1 MSKFV
6 DRMGFLFQPSALSH
20 IRQRFGPWDV
30 DRFASPTNA
39 TCKRFNAMFD
49 AVGVEAVDAL
59 AQNWSTGVS
68 FALPDF
74 HRLDEVLD
82 VIERDEADAILV
94 VPCWH
99 RKAWWHRLHSRRWR
113 ERVVDSE
120 RMPGTVLVANNPHC
134 FFGEQFA
141 TDLLVLRTGTL
152 GPAGV
157 SASDGPPQV

>member
-6 DRMGFLFQPSALSH
+6 DRIDFSFRPSALSH
-20 IRQRFGPWDV
+20 MRQRFGPWDV
-30 DRFASPTNA
+30 DRFASHTST
-39 TCKRFNAMFD
+39 TCKRFNAMFE
-49 AVGVEAVDAL
+49 AVGGKDVDAL
-59 AQNWSTGVS
+59 AQNWSDGVS

-82 VIERDEADAILV
+82 VIERDEAVAMLV

-99 RKAWWHRLHSRRWR
+99 RNAGWHRLRSRPWR

-157 SASDGPPQV
+157 SASDGPT